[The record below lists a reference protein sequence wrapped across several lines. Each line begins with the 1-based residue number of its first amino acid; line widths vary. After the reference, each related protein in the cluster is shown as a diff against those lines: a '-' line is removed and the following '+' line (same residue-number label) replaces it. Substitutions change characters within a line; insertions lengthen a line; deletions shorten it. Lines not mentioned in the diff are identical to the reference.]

1 MNNRRGE
8 IGARLRAWR
17 EALGLTQAQ
26 MSARTGIPLGVL
38 KKYEQAVSVPGGEA
52 LAAIARTGVNMT
64 WLLTGEGEMWPAKPQ
79 ETATAAPAPELGRYA
94 RRLER
99 IARLLDDLPED
110 RAEALLADTLARA
123 QDTAD
128 AIALR
133 AELSALR
140 DALRKAS

>member
-1 MNNRRGE
+1 MTGTKGQ

-17 EALGLTQAQ
+17 EGLGLTQAQ
-26 MSARTGIPLGVL
+26 MAQRTGIPLGVL

-64 WLLTGEGEMWPAKPQ
+64 WLLTGDGDMSAAKPQ
-79 ETATAAPAPELGRYA
+79 ETAPADPPPELGRHA
-94 RRLER
+94 RRLQA
-99 IARLLDDLPED
+99 IARLLDALPPD
-110 RAEALLADTLARA
+110 RADAILTELLSRA

-133 AELSALR
+133 RELTELRAALR
-140 DALRKAS
+140 SAS